1 MARGRGMIGS
11 NINEKILSLISVLYS
26 ERSLPD
32 KTSALQNLDWPAIA
46 GAVENAGMAG
56 YFSDL
61 LLQTE
66 TGLEVP
72 PAFAESLKNAARRI
86 AARNAF
92 YKFECER
99 ILKKLHNAS
108 IENILLKGFS
118 YMQDIYGNTAA
129 RRMSDIDLL
138 IRPDDRLKV
147 LEYLR
152 AEGYSEYVT
161 PSFRGSQNDFI
172 NLSDIKGEAHFIRKI
187 GALIVNI
194 DLHWKF
200 RANFPMNDYLAMD
213 RFPWWENC
221 STVLIGGTPATRLSP
236 EMQFIHLAL
245 HFALHHQYTG
255 LRWFVEL
262 GLFLRRFASVLDW
275 EYIDRTA
282 SSPDCRKLL
291 GICLRLVTNYL
302 GESWCASAIWKKFLP
317 ADTLLPGEY
326 RFYQYC
332 LMKVSWSRFS
342 KYICMLL
349 SPATISGRLRL
360 ISYFFFDSE
369 GIVMWHGSNKKV
381 PKWIQPFYSLYI
393 VGCQLLQGKRH

>member
-1 MARGRGMIGS
+1 M
-11 NINEKILSLISVLYS
+11 NESRLNKNILSLISVLNS
-26 ERSLPD
+26 EGFLPD
-32 KTSALQNLDWPAIA
+32 KNSAMQNWDWPAMA
-46 GAVENAGMAG
+46 GAVEDAGMAG

-66 TGLEVP
+66 AGLEVP
-72 PAFAESLKNAARRI
+72 PAFAESIKNSARRI
-86 AARNAF
+86 AAMNNF
-92 YKFECER
+92 YKFECEK
-99 ILKKLHNAS
+99 ILKKLSDAS
-108 IENILLKGFS
+108 IENVLLKGFS
-118 YMQDIYGNTAA
+118 YMQDIYGNTVA

-138 IRPDDRLKV
+138 IRPDDRTKV
-147 LEYLR
+147 MEFLR
-152 AEGYSEYVT
+152 ADGYSEAVT
-161 PSFRGSQNDFI
+161 PSFRGNQDDFYS
-172 NLSDIKGEAHFIRKI
+172 LSDVKGEAHFINKI
-187 GALIVNI
+187 GALTVNI

-200 RANFPMNDYLAMD
+200 RANFPMNDYLALD

-221 STVLIGGTPATRLSP
+221 STVLIGEMPARRLSP

-262 GLFLRRFASVLDW
+262 GLFLRKFASVLDW
-275 EYIDRTA
+275 EYINKTA

-291 GICLRLVTNYL
+291 GICLRLVTDYL
-302 GESWCASAIWKKFLP
+302 GESWCASAIWRKFLP
-317 ADTLLPGEY
+317 VSSLLPGEY
-326 RFYQYC
+326 RFYQSC

-349 SPATISGRLRL
+349 SPATITGRFKL

-369 GIVMWHGSNKKV
+369 GIVMWHGSDRKV

-393 VGCQLLQGKRH
+393 VGCQLLRGKRH